1 MLLKII
7 SANDITTLNLGISG
21 TSNLLTVEFD
31 LSDWV
36 DEYGEGTP
44 VLLHRRSMD
53 KKSYPVAAQF
63 EDGILTWVVTSIDT
77 AWAGYGKAEVDY
89 VVEDSDG
96 NNVVVKS
103 QEWRTITD
111 AAIDKG
117 GIYPDHPESN
127 WVENMLSEI
136 DGMVSEAPT
145 VTVEDTID
153 GVMII
158 GSDGSEAELYDG
170 EAATIEVG
178 TVTTVEPEEEAS
190 VVNSGTSNAAIFDF
204 EIPKGEKGDTGNLL
218 WPELY
223 IDADTGEL
231 VCTVADAGPSFNIT
245 EDGILEVSYI

>member
-1 MLLKII
+1 MKTI
-7 SANDITTLNLGISG
+7 SANDTTTLNLGISG
-21 TSNLLTVEFD
+21 TSNLLTVIFD
-31 LSDWV
+31 LSDWI

-44 VLLHRRSMD
+44 MLLHRRSMD
-53 KKSYPVAAQF
+53 KKSYPVATQF
-63 EDGILTWVVTSIDT
+63 EEGILTWVVTSIDT

-103 QEWRTITD
+103 QEWRTITE

-127 WVENMLSEI
+127 WAESVIAAIAEE
-136 DGMVSEAPT
+136 VSAAPT

-170 EAATIEVG
+170 AAATIEVG
-178 TVTTVEPEEEAS
+178 TVTTLDSDEDAT
-190 VVNSGTSNAAIFDF
+190 VVNSGTTSAAILDF
-204 EIPKGEKGDTGNLL
+204 GIPRGEKGEDGTIL
-218 WPELY
+218 WPEFY
-223 IDADTGEL
+223 IDVDTGEL
-231 VCTVADAGPSFNIT
+231 MCTVAEAGPYFTIT
-245 EDGILEVSYI
+245 EDGILEVSYS